1 MDRGSITLKEAC
13 KDFGLLL
20 GADPS
25 VVETALDQ
33 AQLSLKPSI
42 PLVQTIQH
50 LKAEQPDLKIYIMSN
65 ISREHFKMVQRLDLP
80 WSLFDKAF
88 ASGAE
93 GMRKPE
99 LCFFQHVIKES
110 GVLPS
115 EMIMIDDTEE
125 NICAARSLGMHA
137 ILVNKSLPSAGVLL
151 RNLLQDPLPRA
162 EAFLK
167 ANARNHHCIV
177 EAPQEIILKDNFA
190 QLMIWEL
197 TDDEDIVYLN
207 WPDGRTHGIDTSE
220 NGHVNDHPNGVPN
233 GHSNGLPNGH
243 SDNQL
248 NGRIRDQSKT
258 DQPNSHINP
267 TVSTTSDIQNG
278 LWNYFFS
285 APILT
290 TRSFPPDADTTSTAY
305 LSLPASHLATLP
317 SADLI
322 LDEMIKNVDPD
333 GIMQTYFDPT
343 RPRTTPEVCVNIL
356 RVFHKF
362 GRGADPGTKRT
373 EDYVVDCLYHN
384 ACRDGDRHYSTPESF
399 LYFAARLYT
408 ETPLAPLRKRL
419 SVIRARLR
427 ERINVPTNTMA
438 LALRLFA
445 CQAVGIEKEL
455 YRRDL
460 ETLMAAQ
467 EEDGGWPAGHFCCIG
482 RTGKRIGNRG
492 LCTALAVRV
501 LKEEMEVL

>member
-1 MDRGSITLKEAC
+1 M
-13 KDFGLLL
+13 L

-33 AQLSLKPSI
+33 AQLSLRPNI
-42 PLVQTIQH
+42 PLVQTIRDI
-50 LKAEQPDLKIYIMSN
+50 KAAQPDLKIYVMSN
-65 ISREHFKMVQRLDLP
+65 ISRVYPLELSLGMRLTCPQEHFEMVQCLDLP
-80 WSLFDKAF
+80 WSIFDKTF

-93 GMRKPE
+93 GMRKPD

-115 EMIMIDDTEE
+115 EMIMIDDTDE

-137 ILVNKSLPSAGVLL
+137 ILVDKSLPSVGGLL
-151 RNLLQDPLPRA
+151 RNLLQDPLERA

-167 ANARNHHCIV
+167 ANAGTHDCVV
-177 EAPQEIILKDNFA
+177 EGPQEIILKDNFA

-197 TDDEDIVYLN
+197 TGDEDIVYLK
-207 WPDGRTHGIDTSE
+207 WPDGRMHGINTSE
-220 NGHVNDHPNGVPN
+220 KGRVNGHA
-233 GHSNGLPNGH
+233 NGLPNGH
-243 SDNQL
+243 A
-248 NGRIRDQSKT
+248 NGLPNGLKT
-258 DQPNSHINP
+258 DQSNGQVDSTPC
-267 TVSTTSDIQNG
+267 TTSDIKNG
-278 LWNYFFS
+278 LWNYFVS

-305 LSLPASHLATLP
+305 LSLPASHLASLP
-317 SADLI
+317 SVHLI
-322 LDEMIKNVDPD
+322 LDRMTANVDLD

-356 RVFHKF
+356 RVFNKF

-373 EDYVVDCLYHN
+373 EDYVVDCLHYN
-384 ACRDGDRHYSTPESF
+384 ACRDGNRHYSTPESF
-399 LYFAARLYT
+399 LYFVARLYM
-408 ETPLAPLRKRL
+408 ETPSASLRKRL
-419 SVIRARLR
+419 GGIRAQLQ
-427 ERINVPTNTMA
+427 ERINVPTNALA

-445 CQAVGIEKEL
+445 CQAVGIEKGL

-460 ETLMAAQ
+460 ETLIAAQ

-492 LCTALAVRV
+492 LCTALAIRV
-501 LKEEMEVL
+501 LKEEKGVV